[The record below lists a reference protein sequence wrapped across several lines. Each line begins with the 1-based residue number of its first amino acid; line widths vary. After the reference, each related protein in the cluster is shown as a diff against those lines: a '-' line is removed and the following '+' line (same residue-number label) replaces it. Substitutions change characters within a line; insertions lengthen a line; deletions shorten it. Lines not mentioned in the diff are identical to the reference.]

1 MFNDKA
7 QTELIPMTLYLFVVT
22 AFVFTLAFVIPP
34 AFKIVEQLNDA
45 ADPAGSIYYDVTTN
59 FDLGVKMWYFILVL
73 IVSTILIHMGLIAIK
88 KQRYT
93 GEYQNESDFR

>member
-7 QTELIPMTLYLFVVT
+7 QTELIPMTLNLFIVT
-22 AFVFTLAFVIPP
+22 AFLFTLIFVIPP
-34 AFKIVEQLNDA
+34 AFKIVEGLDNA
-45 ADPAGSIYYDVTTN
+45 ADHSGSIYYDVPAKFNTAVN
-59 FDLGVKMWYFILVL
+59 MWYFSLVL

-93 GEYQNESDFR
+93 AERQNESDF

>member
-34 AFKIVEQLNDA
+34 AFKIVEQLDDA
-45 ADPAGSIYYDVTTN
+45 ADPTGSIYYDVPAK

-93 GEYQNESDFR
+93 GEYQNESDF

>member
-7 QTELIPMTLYLFVVT
+7 QTELIPMTLYLFIVT
-22 AFVFTLAFVIPP
+22 SFVFTLAFVIPP
-34 AFKIVEQLNDA
+34 AFKVVEQLDEA
-45 ADPAGSIYYDVTTN
+45 ADHSGSIYYDVPAK
-59 FDLGVKMWYFILVL
+59 FDLGVKAWYFILIL

-93 GEYQNESDFR
+93 GEREYESEF

>member
-1 MFNDKA
+1 MFDDKA

-34 AFKIVEQLNDA
+34 AFKIVEQLDDA
-45 ADPAGSIYYDVTTN
+45 ADPAGSLYYDVPAK

-73 IVSTILIHMGLIAIK
+73 IVCTIIIHMGLIAIK

-93 GEYQNESDFR
+93 GERINESDF

>member
-7 QTELIPMTLYLFVVT
+7 QTELIPMTLNLFIVT

-34 AFKIVEQLNDA
+34 AFTIIEGLDNA
-45 ADPAGSIYYDVTTN
+45 ADHSGSLYYDVPAKFN
-59 FDLGVKMWYFILVL
+59 AAANMWYFLLVL

-93 GEYQNESDFR
+93 GEQFNESDF

>member
-7 QTELIPMTLYLFVVT
+7 QTELIPMCLYLFIVT

-34 AFKIVEQLNDA
+34 AFKIVEQLDEA
-45 ADPAGSIYYDVTTN
+45 ADHSGSIYYDVPEK
-59 FDLGVKMWYFILVL
+59 FDIGVKAWYFMLIL
-73 IVSTILIHMGLIAIK
+73 IVSTIIIHMGLIALK

-93 GEYQNESDFR
+93 GEQYESDF